1 MLEGEK
7 QALLQQVTVH
17 IEATERRLRALGL
30 KYVKVGLFDER
41 NRQPI
46 SQHDHLLAMAEGR
59 CPSCGASE
67 NAKEAH
73 NSKCTISPPPIPAAP
88 EGGETAERAE
98 GTLE

>member
-7 QALLQQVTVH
+7 QALLKQVTVQ

-30 KYVKVGLFDER
+30 KYVKVGLWDER

-46 SQHDHLLAMAEGR
+46 GHHDHLLAMAEGR

-67 NAKEAH
+67 QAKEAH
-73 NSKCTISPPPIPAAP
+73 NSKCTIVPPSIPAP
-88 EGGETAERAE
+88 EGGEPAERAE
-98 GTLE
+98 GSDQ